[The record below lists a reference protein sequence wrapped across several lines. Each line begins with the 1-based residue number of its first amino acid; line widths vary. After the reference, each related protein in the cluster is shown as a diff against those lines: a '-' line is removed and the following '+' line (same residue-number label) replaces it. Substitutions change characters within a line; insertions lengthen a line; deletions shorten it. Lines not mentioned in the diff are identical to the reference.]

1 MRYRIARIIPATA
14 IGIVLLMSGGVA
26 AVPMVRHAASGWW
39 NNPEGLPALPEDP
52 RVHYETGG
60 LEYARTVAAGL
71 LPAALAQVEAVHG
84 RPFRHPVTVGVY
96 ITRKHSSLRMEWEIP
111 GRLA

>member
-1 MRYRIARIIPATA
+1 MRYRIAKIIAATA
-14 IGIVLLMSGGVA
+14 IGVVPLIAAGVA

-39 NNPEGLPALPEDP
+39 NDPEGLPALAEDP

-60 LEYARTVAAGL
+60 SEYAPTVAGL
-71 LPAALAQVEAVHG
+71 LPAALARVEAVHG

-96 ITRKHSSLRMEWEIP
+96 VTPEAFVAAN
-111 GRLA
+111 G